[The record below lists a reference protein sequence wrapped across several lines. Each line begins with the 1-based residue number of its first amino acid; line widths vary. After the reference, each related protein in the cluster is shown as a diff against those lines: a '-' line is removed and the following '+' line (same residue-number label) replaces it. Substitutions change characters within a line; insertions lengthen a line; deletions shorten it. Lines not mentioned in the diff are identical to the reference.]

1 MKAMQMNLSVLVKQ
15 PNRSFASVFLA
26 FSLFRILHPHHANS
40 ANARYLCKSGEIE
53 PPAKT
58 KARCAEELAR
68 LSLQHPSL
76 GLTKTAS
83 LLGYE
88 DPNSFLRAFRMWEGV
103 TPSEWRAMEKAGRS
117 KRPPD

>member
-53 PPAKT
+53 PPA
-58 KARCAEELAR
+58 
-68 LSLQHPSL
+68 
-76 GLTKTAS
+76 
-83 LLGYE
+83 
-88 DPNSFLRAFRMWEGV
+88 MWEGV